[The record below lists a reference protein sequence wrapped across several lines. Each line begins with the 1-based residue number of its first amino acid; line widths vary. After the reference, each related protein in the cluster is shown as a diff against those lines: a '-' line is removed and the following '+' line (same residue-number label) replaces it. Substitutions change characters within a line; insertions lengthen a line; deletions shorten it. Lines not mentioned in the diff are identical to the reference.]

1 VEVEKKFPKNPM
13 GIDPQEGLTEGDEAG
28 NV

>member
-1 VEVEKKFPKNPM
+1 VKAEKKFPKNPV
-13 GIDPQEGLTEGDEAG
+13 GIDFKEGLTEGDEAG